1 MIESRLKD
9 IQANLDEMYS
19 LTLEMIDLSL
29 ESYEE
34 TIKREERVNELEI
47 VIDELVVETI
57 ALFQPEAGY
66 LRELLMCLKINNDIE
81 RIADHAENV
90 ARDFKILRE
99 KNVQIGDLEEDIRLI
114 RELSKK
120 SFVEVYSSFKNR
132 DPELALQVIK
142 SDKAI
147 DDLRDRILN
156 KAVKVLET
164 EIALKVVNIAQN
176 FERVADLSTNIA
188 EDVIFITKGEI
199 VKHGKVFRFLQP

>member
-9 IQANLDEMYS
+9 IQANLDKMYS

-99 KNVQIGDLEEDIRLI
+99 KNFQIGDLEEDIRLI

-142 SDKAI
+142 SDKVI

-164 EIALKVVNIAQN
+164 EVALKVVNIAQN

-199 VKHGKVFRFLQP
+199 VKHGKFSKFLQP

>member
-132 DPELALQVIK
+132 DPELALHVIK

-156 KAVKVLET
+156 KAVKALET

>member
-66 LRELLMCLKINNDIE
+66 LREILMCLKINNDIE

-99 KNVQIGDLEEDIRLI
+99 K
-114 RELSKK
+114 KFK
-120 SFVEVYSSFKNR
+120 SE
-132 DPELALQVIK
+132 I
-142 SDKAI
+142 
-147 DDLRDRILN
+147 LRKIY
-156 KAVKVLET
+156 A
-164 EIALKVVNIAQN
+164 
-176 FERVADLSTNIA
+176 
-188 EDVIFITKGEI
+188 
-199 VKHGKVFRFLQP
+199 

>member
-142 SDKAI
+142 SDKVI

-156 KAVKVLET
+156 RAVKGLET

-199 VKHGKVFRFLQP
+199 VKHGKVFRFSQP

>member
-90 ARDFKILRE
+90 ARDFKILKE
-99 KNVQIGDLEEDIRLI
+99 KNLQIGDLEEDIRLI

-132 DPELALQVIK
+132 DTELALQVIK
-142 SDKAI
+142 SDKVI

-156 KAVKVLET
+156 RAVKSLET

-199 VKHGKVFRFLQP
+199 AKHGKVFRFLQP

>member
-1 MIESRLKD
+1 
-9 IQANLDEMYS
+9 
-19 LTLEMIDLSL
+19 
-29 ESYEE
+29 
-34 TIKREERVNELEI
+34 
-47 VIDELVVETI
+47 
-57 ALFQPEAGY
+57 
-66 LRELLMCLKINNDIE
+66 
-81 RIADHAENV
+81 
-90 ARDFKILRE
+90 
-99 KNVQIGDLEEDIRLI
+99 LI

-142 SDKAI
+142 SDKVI

-156 KAVKVLET
+156 RAVKGLET

-188 EDVIFITKGEI
+188 EDVIFIAKGEI

>member
-34 TIKREERVNELEI
+34 TIKREERINELEI

-99 KNVQIGDLEEDIRLI
+99 KNFQIGDLEEDIRLI

-156 KAVKVLET
+156 RAVKTLET

-199 VKHGKVFRFLQP
+199 AKHGKVFRFLQP

>member
-66 LRELLMCLKINNDIE
+66 LREILMCLKINNDIE

-99 KNVQIGDLEEDIRLI
+99 KNLQIGDLEEDIRLI

-156 KAVKVLET
+156 RAVKTLET

-199 VKHGKVFRFLQP
+199 AKHGKVFRFLQP

>member
-1 MIESRLKD
+1 
-9 IQANLDEMYS
+9 MYS

-99 KNVQIGDLEEDIRLI
+99 KNFQIGDLEEDIRLI

-142 SDKAI
+142 SDKVI

-164 EIALKVVNIAQN
+164 EVALKVVNIAQN

-199 VKHGKVFRFLQP
+199 VKHGKFSKFLQP

>member
-99 KNVQIGDLEEDIRLI
+99 KNFQIGDLEEDIRLI

-132 DPELALQVIK
+132 DTELALQVIK
-142 SDKAI
+142 SDKVI

-156 KAVKVLET
+156 KAVKGLET

-199 VKHGKVFRFLQP
+199 VKHGKVFKFLQP